1 VNKSLFF
8 LVIPAAGAGKRM
20 GSSLPKQYLEV
31 AGKSLLQHS
40 LERLGLMLDFEK
52 IVLAADAGDEH
63 LQTVL
68 SGLPPKL
75 ARKVVVVEGGVERM
89 NSVLNAL
96 TLLEGLASAKDWVLV
111 HDAVRPCVR
120 AEDVTSLVESLQDE
134 PAGGLLGLPVRDT
147 VKLAAAGGGYV
158 DSTLDRSKLWLAL
171 TPQMFR
177 FGILRQALEQAE
189 YSGLGATDEAA
200 AVEKL
205 GLPVRLVQG
214 HSDNIKITFPED
226 MLLAATLLGN
236 LASENS

>member
-1 VNKSLFF
+1 MNRSLFF
-8 LVIPAAGAGKRM
+8 LVIPAAGSGKRM
-20 GSSLPKQYLEV
+20 GSSLPKQYLELE
-31 AGKSLLQHS
+31 GKSLLQHT

-52 IVLAADAGDEH
+52 IVLAVDAGDEY
-63 LQTVL
+63 LQAVL
-68 SGLPPKL
+68 ADLPPRL
-75 ARKVVVVEGGVERM
+75 AKKVVVVDGGAERM

-96 TLLEGLASAKDWVLV
+96 ILLEGLASTSDWVLV

-120 AEDVTSLVESLQDE
+120 AEDVNSLVESLQNE

-147 VKLAAAGGGYV
+147 VKLAAANGHYV
-158 DSTLDRSKLWLAL
+158 DSTLDRSRIWLAL

-177 FGILRQALEQAE
+177 FGILRQALEQAQQ
-189 YSGLGATDEAA
+189 SGLGATDEAA

-214 HSDNIKITFPED
+214 HSDNIKITFPGD

-236 LASENS
+236 LASENT